1 MKLHQFSCS
10 QPNCSTRTDLSY
22 FSSRCARCI
31 LNLPTRLCPEV
42 IATVLGTIRS
52 VFYNPL
58 GLFGSPIGRSK
69 VMLGTFTWLE
79 EIGSSLCCCHR
90 NSVCFELARRIQ
102 RLGATATPSLTAPS
116 ATSPAV
122 ARIRPATK
130 AKVAPEALSIG
141 RRSRVSFP
149 ARPA

>member
-10 QPNCSTRTDLSY
+10 QANCSTLTDLSY

-42 IATVLGTIRS
+42 IAKILGTVRS

-58 GLFGSPIGRSK
+58 GLFGCPIGRSK
-69 VMLGTFTWLE
+69 SMLGTFSWLE
-79 EIGSSLCCCHR
+79 EIGSSLWCCQR
-90 NSVCFELARRIQ
+90 NSVCFEAALRIQ
-102 RLGATATPSLTAPS
+102 RLGATATPTLTTPS

-122 ARIRPATK
+122 ARIRPPTT
-130 AKVAPEALSIG
+130 AKVAPEAQPK
-141 RRSRVSFP
+141 SRQK
-149 ARPA
+149 R

>member
-1 MKLHQFSCS
+1 MDKDTCERLRRF
-10 QPNCSTRTDLSY
+10 LS
-22 FSSRCARCI
+22 A
-31 LNLPTRLCPEV
+31 LAEWEV
-42 IATVLGTIRS
+42 IAIVLGTIRS

-69 VMLGTFTWLE
+69 SMLGTFSWLE
-79 EIGSSLCCCHR
+79 AIGSSLWCCQR
-90 NSVCFELARRIQ
+90 NSVCFEAALRIQ
-102 RLGATATPSLTAPS
+102 RLGATATPTLTTPS

-122 ARIRPATK
+122 AKLRPPTK